1 MIYVENNDIQNDYR
15 QFNTMKMTG
24 VVPDDLLQRIST
36 YECKLAWLIMI
47 IAYIIKGEKFTSSQ
61 MDKEEEILDADLCK
75 RVFTLNH
82 SIAYRSNGV
91 FMIIS
96 IES

>member
-1 MIYVENNDIQNDYR
+1 
-15 QFNTMKMTG
+15 MTG

-61 MDKEEEILDADLCK
+61 MDKEEILDADLCK